1 MGPTSSQ
8 LNCWLLMNPG
18 EVWALLP
25 VYPLVMPIDG
35 SKPRLTEK
43 ALVKLSGSQKKIRQ
57 EPGERET
64 RVVGERNQNTCIH
77 VSNCQKQMQLIK
89 KTSN

>member
-8 LNCWLLMNPG
+8 LNCWLLMDPG

-25 VYPLVMPIDG
+25 VYPLVMSINH
-35 SKPRLTEK
+35 SKPRLAEK

-77 VSNCQKQMQLIK
+77 VSNCQEQMQLIK
-89 KTSN
+89 KISN